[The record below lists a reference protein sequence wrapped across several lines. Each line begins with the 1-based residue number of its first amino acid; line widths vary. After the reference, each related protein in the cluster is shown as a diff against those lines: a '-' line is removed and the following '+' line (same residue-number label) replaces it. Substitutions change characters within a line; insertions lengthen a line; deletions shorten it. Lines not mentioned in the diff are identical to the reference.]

1 MRNLALLIGVFLA
14 SASCLAAEERQPW
27 IHAQSVLTAAMKD
40 IDSSGGIRGIESDI
54 PDLEKELANALPE
67 LSPIPVNADDAIILT
82 DGIAQTLMIA
92 AVAKDQKFK
101 KVSAVPDPYP
111 GIGLYLGSYY
121 NEVGR
126 PQDALRVLN
135 AGIVV
140 SDANGPGLGKHDP
153 VLISEKGAA
162 QEALRQFDDAIATY
176 TAGVKLASN
185 DDSDRARMFRGIGYS
200 LTELGRLDD
209 AERAYRKSL
218 TCEPGNGHAENELKY
233 IAQLRAGKPATSGA
247 LETVL
252 PKPETQVPPGSCPK
266 EW

>member
-1 MRNLALLIGVFLA
+1 
-14 SASCLAAEERQPW
+14 
-27 IHAQSVLTAAMKD
+27 
-40 IDSSGGIRGIESDI
+40 
-54 PDLEKELANALPE
+54 
-67 LSPIPVNADDAIILT
+67 
-82 DGIAQTLMIA
+82 
-92 AVAKDQKFK
+92 
-101 KVSAVPDPYP
+101 
-111 GIGLYLGSYY
+111 
-121 NEVGR
+121 
-126 PQDALRVLN
+126 
-135 AGIVV
+135 
-140 SDANGPGLGKHDP
+140 